1 MAFHGLERLINLYD
15 GYCRSFHIAGR
26 PLLLIQDGGQR
37 YLLLNQCPHQQ
48 MPLTRGTLSDGFI
61 KCPSHGMRFNLA
73 TGETADGCSMRL
85 QFFTP
90 SYDGAVVGVDL

>member
-15 GYCRSFHIAGR
+15 GYCRSYQVAGR
-26 PLLLIQDGGQR
+26 PLLLVQQDGQR

-48 MPLTRGTLSDGFI
+48 MSLTRATLNNGFI
-61 KCPSHGMRFNLA
+61 QCPSHGMRFNLA
-73 TGETADGCSMRL
+73 TGETKDGCSDRL
-85 QFFTP
+85 QFFKL